1 MRTPCRFFWA
11 ISCGTSYAL
20 ERNTL
25 NIIDLSLTMRP
36 HMRGIAWDTAHT
48 IADDGWNA
56 RTLHLYSHA
65 TTHMDAPRHFFPQGL
80 TIDHLDLAQCV
91 GPAWVIDVGQLQPR
105 ELITKAHLG
114 AYAERIEPGDRVL
127 LRSGWSARVEEPAYR
142 DELPRIS
149 LELAQFF
156 AERLIAL
163 VGVEP
168 PSVAA
173 IDDMEEITAVH
184 QTLLQAG
191 IVIVEGLTNL
201 DAIRAERVFFT
212 ALPLKIEDGDGTPVR
227 AIAIEGPMD
236 DILP

>member
-1 MRTPCRFFWA
+1 MQ
-11 ISCGTSYAL
+11 
-20 ERNTL
+20 
-25 NIIDLSLTMRP
+25 IIDLSLTMRP

-48 IADDGWNA
+48 LADSGWNA

-65 TTHMDAPRHFFPQGL
+65 TTHMDAPRHFFEQGQS
-80 TIDHLDLAQCV
+80 IEHLDLAKCV
-91 GPAWVIDVGQLQPR
+91 GPAWVIDVGALKPR
-105 ELITKAHLG
+105 ELITVDHLG
-114 AYAERIEPGDRVL
+114 DVAERIEPGDRVL
-127 LRSGWSARVEEPAYR
+127 LRSGWSTRVDSPAYR

-149 LELAQFF
+149 QALAQFF

-173 IDDMEEITAVH
+173 VDDMEEITAVH

-201 DAIRAERVFFT
+201 ESLREERVFFT
-212 ALPLKIEDGDGTPVR
+212 ALPLKVEGGDGTPVR
-227 AIAIEGPMD
+227 AIAIEGSMEE
-236 DILP
+236 ILP